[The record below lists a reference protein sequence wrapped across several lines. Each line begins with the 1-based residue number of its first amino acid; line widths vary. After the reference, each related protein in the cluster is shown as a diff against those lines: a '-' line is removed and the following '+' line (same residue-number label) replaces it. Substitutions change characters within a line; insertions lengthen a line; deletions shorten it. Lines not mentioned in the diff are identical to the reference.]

1 MGTRIRVSC
10 LCIRV
15 IPKPLGK
22 DIAKLQTFASD
33 ERMNSEIVVVQLR
46 RGKFG
51 HFSSNLVVKTVLP
64 MQGAQVHF
72 LVGESRSCMLQACPP
87 PKKKKMCREDLT
99 LLKLFLDVFFFQLF
113 LRLDLVIAH
122 FLEDSPVNT

>member
-1 MGTRIRVSC
+1 MVEKALFR
-10 LCIRV
+10 
-15 IPKPLGK
+15 
-22 DIAKLQTFASD
+22 
-33 ERMNSEIVVVQLR
+33 LR

-87 PKKKKMCREDLT
+87 PKKKMCREDLT